1 MNETPRPAPPN
12 FVPTLT
18 EVVRPEPVVN
28 PVLMPLAMPAEF
40 ANLLQ
45 GWPDGLNASAS
56 PFQAPP
62 LIAADDLAPALLE
75 RILQRVEL
83 SLASRL
89 QATVDSVVEAQMQ
102 SFKVALRAQISATV
116 LDAVK
121 QAVEQETAATQPEF
135 LSRK

>member
-18 EVVRPEPVVN
+18 EVVRPDPVAA
-28 PVLMPLAMPAEF
+28 PMPSAMPAEF

-45 GWPDGLNASAS
+45 GWPDGLNTS
-56 PFQAPP
+56 PSPSQAPP
-62 LIAADDLAPALLE
+62 AVASDDLAPADLPE
-75 RILQRVEL
+75 RVLRRVEL

-89 QATVDSVVEAQMQ
+89 QETVDSVVEAQMQ

-116 LDAVK
+116 LDVVK
-121 QAVEQETAATQPEF
+121 QALMHETASPQPEF
-135 LSRK
+135 PSRP

>member
-18 EVVRPEPVVN
+18 EVVMAEPVAR
-28 PVLMPLAMPAEF
+28 PMPIAMPAEF

-45 GWPDGLNASAS
+45 GWPDGPNTS
-56 PFQAPP
+56 PSTVVETSRVAT
-62 LIAADDLAPALLE
+62 ADLAHDIHQ
-75 RILQRVEL
+75 RILRRVEL

-102 SFKVALRAQISATV
+102 SFKVALQAQISATV

-121 QAVEQETAATQPEF
+121 QAVLQETASYQPEF
-135 LSRK
+135 SPRK